1 MKKSTTVSV
10 SDHII
15 KILENHG
22 VKYIFGVPG
31 EETEDLLFSIEKSSI
46 TFIPTRHEQGAAFMA
61 NVWGRMTGKVG
72 VCLSTLGPGATNLL
86 TGLADAY
93 LDKSPV
99 LALTGQA
106 HSNRLHKESHQYIDV
121 VSMFR
126 PITKWNT
133 AILNKDITTEAVTKA
148 LKIAEMEKPGVTH
161 IDLPEDVAAMDIIPS
176 FIAHDTVRR
185 ASPDYKAVAKAIA
198 LMEKAKKPI
207 ILAGNGAIRK
217 RASRH
222 LRIISEQFN
231 IPVVHTFMGKGAV
244 SDKSDRSLFSV
255 GMKAKDIGVY
265 ALDQADLVIAVGYD
279 IAEYDPEYW
288 NTKKSR
294 PLIHIDFSESET
306 YEQYQPT
313 IEIIADISGT
323 LWELKKDLEN
333 KNFTAYSSWYTSF
346 RDALVKDIESYNK
359 INKQKSTVPFVL
371 SQLREVMN
379 DDDIIISDVGAHK
392 IWIGRNFPVYE
403 PGTCIISNGLASMGI
418 ALPGGFAAKLACKDQ
433 RVVSVMGDGGFL
445 MNSQEIETAK
455 RLSVPY
461 TIVVL
466 NDNNYGLISWKQK
479 NHRGTSVGTML
490 TNPDFVKYAQS
501 FGITAY
507 HSKGRDDVKK
517 ILKKAIESNEL
528 CLVVIDIDPGE
539 NMKLSEKLKNI
550 KTLL

>member
-1 MKKSTTVSV
+1 MKKNATVSV
-10 SDHII
+10 SDHVIN
-15 KILENHG
+15 ILENHG

-99 LALTGQA
+99 FALTGQA

-121 VSMFR
+121 VSLFR

-148 LKIAEMEKPGVTH
+148 LRIAETEKPGVTH
-161 IDLPEDVAAMDIIPS
+161 IDLPEDVASLQIIPS
-176 FIAHDTVRR
+176 FITQNVIRR
-185 ASPDYKAVAKAIA
+185 ASPDYKAIAKAIA
-198 LMEKAKKPI
+198 LMEKSKKPI

-222 LRIISEQFN
+222 LRILSEQFN
-231 IPVVHTFMGKGAV
+231 IPVVHTFMGKGAL
-244 SDKSDRSLFSV
+244 SDKSDASLFSV

-265 ALDQADLVIAVGYD
+265 ALEQADLVIAIGYD

-306 YEQYQPT
+306 YEKYQPT
-313 IEIIADISGT
+313 VEIIADISGT

-333 KNFTAYSSWYTSF
+333 KNFKGYSSWYTSF
-346 RDALVKDIESYNK
+346 RKALVKDIESYNK

-371 SQLREVMN
+371 SQLREVMKDN
-379 DDDIIISDVGAHK
+379 DIIISDVGAHK

-433 RVVSVMGDGGFL
+433 NVVSVMGDGGFL

-455 RLSVPY
+455 RLGVAY

-490 TNPDFVKYAQS
+490 TNPDFVKYTES
-501 FGITAY
+501 FGVTAY

-517 ILKKAIESNEL
+517 ILKKAIESKEL
-528 CLVVIDIDPGE
+528 SLVVIDIDPSE